1 MSGNKEYAVEALEKE
16 KALEK
21 ENEKLRQELE
31 TSREEIE
38 DLRRKDAIDEM
49 VTKAEAILLAR
60 AKQVGATATAILALA
75 DFATFIAFVDSV
87 SKTVNE
93 QASTAIAEK
102 VVEKAS
108 KDIRE
113 SVSKSLISEFRKD
126 QEFRSLVNKVL
137 VDTLAKD
144 QTLRNSVTTDP
155 TLQDKIT
162 SVAEETVRKQF
173 VSTSKEASSTGDFAQ
188 AVQTGYAQETYFVVS
203 GSDTARV
210 TLERAVL
217 GKALS
222 NGFNAKICSPKG
234 TNKRYALVVSD
245 RPVLALSY
253 ENALKVRDKA
263 RKTVQGDAYILSRKG
278 NFFECTKDQT
288 LAAYN

>member
-1 MSGNKEYAVEALEKE
+1 MVANKEYAVEAL
-16 KALEK
+16 AK
-21 ENEKLRQELE
+21 ENEELRQKLE
-31 TSREEIE
+31 ASEEANE
-38 DLRRKDAIDEM
+38 ELRRQDAIDEM
-49 VTKAEAILLAR
+49 VAKAEARLLSR
-60 AKQVGATATAILALA
+60 IKQVGAVGTAILALA
-75 DFATFIAFVDSV
+75 GFATFIAFVDSV

-162 SVAEETVRKQF
+162 SVVEETVRKQF
-173 VSTSKEASSTGDFAQ
+173 VTTSKEASSTGDFAQ
-188 AVQTGYAQETYFVVS
+188 AVQTVYAQETYFVVS
-203 GSDTARV
+203 GSDTARA
-210 TLERAVL
+210 TLEKAVL

-234 TNKRYALVVSD
+234 NNKRYALVVSD

-253 ENALKVRDKA
+253 EDALKVREKA

-278 NFFECTKDQT
+278 NFFDCTKDQM
-288 LAAYN
+288 LAAHN